1 MSPVIKD
8 REGNIFW
15 ENEGGMKAREGFDK
29 DTNNKDIKD
38 PGKDT
43 HTHTRKLMHTKVNT
57 ESSTLSTTINTQWK
71 QSDKGVWYLKETQ
84 LTRNIKIKKTKE
96 CTTPTKKPISRTMR
110 NTTKKYIQTKYQDN

>member
-43 HTHTRKLMHTKVNT
+43 HTHTYKNSCTPKYTPNHKHCP
-57 ESSTLSTTINTQWK
+57 Q
-71 QSDKGVWYLKETQ
+71 Q
-84 LTRNIKIKKTKE
+84 LTRNENKATKE
-96 CTTPTKKPISRTMR
+96 YDTSKKHS
-110 NTTKKYIQTKYQDN
+110 